1 MKLRTQNNQIKKA
14 KFLFFFLKI
23 NRIVKYLQRLSRK
36 KRRKYKL
43 LTAEMKERS
52 SLSISYTLK

>member
-1 MKLRTQNNQIKKA
+1 MKLKTQNNQIKKA

-43 LTAEMKERS
+43 LTAAMKERS